1 MKLWFRGE
9 GLWEVIQ
16 GHQELDSSRK
26 DARAQL
32 DILEYLG
39 ETDQLLIRQFET
51 SHAQWD
57 ALKQKYEHH
66 EPRPDSLIQQFYA
79 FQKPKDQTIH
89 DAYAYLQ
96 NLGYKISQSDPS
108 LATLLDEKR
117 LIQRL
122 LSSLPAEYDTLV
134 DIIDPKTDLPP
145 DILIRL
151 AAKEQRLAANMTTA
165 DNPYKLDTSGIP
177 KGEPPAAH
185 YAKRSIKGKNKDDR
199 DLRCYLCREEHHLQD
214 CPTRKTLVKMARAWE
229 INQKKGKRST
239 RSNKEGEDDDDAAIA
254 YSSSDLTDN
263 EAW

>member
-1 MKLWFRGE
+1 LPCR
-9 GLWEVIQ
+9 LSPRI
-16 GHQELDSSRK
+16 LDSSLSAAFSTLHCALQFHCDKICAVR
-26 DARAQL
+26 DADDLVLPPKR
-32 DILEYLG
+32 
-39 ETDQLLIRQFET
+39 T
-51 SHAQWD
+51 SIGSD
-57 ALKQKYEHH
+57 HH

-89 DAYAYLQ
+89 DACAYLQ

-151 AAKEQRLAANMTTA
+151 ATKERRLATTA
-165 DNPYKLDTSGIP
+165 ATAIADPYKLDTSGIP
-177 KGEPPAAH
+177 KGPPPAAH
-185 YAKRSIKGKNKDDR
+185 YTKRSIKGKNKYDK

-214 CPTRKTLVKMARAWE
+214 CPTRKTLLKMARAWE
-229 INQKKGKRST
+229 LNYKKGKRSAK
-239 RSNKEGEDDDDAAIA
+239 SNEEGEDDDNAAIA
-254 YSSSDLTDN
+254 YSSSDLSDN